1 MKIGETTLHNPL
13 PDTCNNVHKNKFNTN
28 YSVADIKYLKVAS
41 NKTLVISVTV
51 NWMQL
56 SITLTTI
63 SQNVKLSHRPAA
75 ILGTTEK
82 FYL

>member
-51 NWMQL
+51 N
-56 SITLTTI
+56 
-63 SQNVKLSHRPAA
+63 
-75 ILGTTEK
+75 
-82 FYL
+82 